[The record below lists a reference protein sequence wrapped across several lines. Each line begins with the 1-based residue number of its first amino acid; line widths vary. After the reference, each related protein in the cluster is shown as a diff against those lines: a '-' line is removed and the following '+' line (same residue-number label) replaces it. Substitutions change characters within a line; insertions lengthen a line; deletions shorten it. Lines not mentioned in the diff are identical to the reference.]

1 MASGAER
8 DDEMGLG
15 DSNAERAVG
24 RIVDGSEFIM
34 ETLELLTGVVLI
46 VLFAIG
52 LYDLVRQ
59 IWIERGALFSDINAV
74 LGFIDTVL
82 LLLVIVEVFRTVVA
96 FAREESVVR
105 IIIDASLVAI
115 ARKIIGFDSSGSSMQ
130 VLLSAAAFSVLLLA
144 VIAAYY
150 VVRQVSVAVDETAEM
165 PAAGSVELGGGE
177 TTRSDADTTTEQSE
191 RSGSSGSSS

>member
-1 MASGAER
+1 
-8 DDEMGLG
+8 
-15 DSNAERAVG
+15 
-24 RIVDGSEFIM
+24 
-34 ETLELLTGVVLI
+34 
-46 VLFAIG
+46 
-52 LYDLVRQ
+52 
-59 IWIERGALFSDINAV
+59 
-74 LGFIDTVL
+74 
-82 LLLVIVEVFRTVVA
+82 
-96 FAREESVVR
+96 
-105 IIIDASLVAI
+105 
-115 ARKIIGFDSSGSSMQ
+115 MQ